1 MRARPFHDKQ
11 FHDKQG
17 GVVTRHRPVQP
28 RSSRR
33 PTGSRSGQAGS
44 VTAETAVILPLLLVV
59 LTAAISVLAIVGAQL
74 RCVDAARSAARVA
87 ARGDSLDLVR
97 STGERS
103 APAGA
108 AVRLIS
114 TADTVEVVITAEVR
128 PLGGALRIVPV
139 VAVRGRA
146 VAAREAAP

>member
-44 VTAETAVILPLLLVV
+44 VTAETAVILLLLVV

-87 ARGDSLDLVR
+87 ARGTL
-97 STGERS
+97 STWS
-103 APAGA
+103 AAPASGPPPPEPPFA
-108 AVRLIS
+108 
-114 TADTVEVVITAEVR
+114 
-128 PLGGALRIVPV
+128 
-139 VAVRGRA
+139 
-146 VAAREAAP
+146 